1 MARRLADNTV
11 VVVGLGRFGTELAAT
26 LMDLGRDVLAIER
39 DPELVERF
47 KQKATLVVQA
57 DATSVDVLR
66 DLGVASVETAVVA
79 IGTSLEASVLTTL
92 ALHEVGVQN
101 IWAKAVSGSH
111 EQILQ
116 KVGATHIVFPELA
129 MGRRV
134 ARLLAHGDIVE
145 YVDFANGYA
154 ISIVRAPSWLENTSV
169 AASRMLTQRGVSC
182 VGIQR
187 SGSEEFSA
195 VTPRTIVRPGDK
207 VVIAGRKIDVDQF
220 RGETV

>member
-134 ARLLAHGDIVE
+134 ARLLAHRVKS
-145 YVDFANGYA
+145 YV
-154 ISIVRAPSWLENTSV
+154 
-169 AASRMLTQRGVSC
+169 GVSVRVD
-182 VGIQR
+182 VGAPGTLER
-187 SGSEEFSA
+187 SAGT
-195 VTPRTIVRPGDK
+195 VWR
-207 VVIAGRKIDVDQF
+207 VVDRRQ
-220 RGETV
+220 